1 MLNNINVSGLSEMT
15 QEVMEVPAEGIAKY
29 GIELNWV
36 SGTRMD
42 VKTIPMQLGNYKLVR
57 DFKFEVDEPAQ
68 LGGINKAPNP
78 QEYLLAGVAS
88 CVAVTF
94 MTGATTNKVAI
105 EHLRIKLEGELDLA
119 GFLGLKAQFH
129 PGFDQLNMNIEIK
142 ADASKEVLNKIMD
155 NVKRYSPNF
164 NNMENVVK
172 INPNLI
178 ILK

>member
-15 QEVMEVPAEGIAKY
+15 HEVMEIPAEGNAQY

-42 VKTIPMQLGNYKLVR
+42 VRTLPMQLGDYKLVR
-57 DFKFEVDEPAQ
+57 DFKFEVDEPGQ

-94 MTGATTNKVAI
+94 MTGATTNKVAVD
-105 EHLRIKLEGELDLA
+105 HLRITLEGNLDLA
-119 GFLGLKAQFH
+119 GFLGLKANHH
-129 PGFDQLNMNIEIK
+129 PGFEEINMNIEVK
-142 ADASKEVLNKIMD
+142 ANASEEVLNRIMD
-155 NVKRYSPNF
+155 NVKKHSPNF
-164 NNMENVVK
+164 NNMTNSVKVNPRLVVM
-172 INPNLI
+172 N
-178 ILK
+178 